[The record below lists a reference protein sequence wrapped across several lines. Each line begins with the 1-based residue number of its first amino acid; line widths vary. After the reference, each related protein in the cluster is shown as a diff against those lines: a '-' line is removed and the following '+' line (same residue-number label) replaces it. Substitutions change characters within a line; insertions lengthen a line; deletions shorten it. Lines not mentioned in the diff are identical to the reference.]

1 MADPAQNRIE
11 EACRLYAAGS
21 ISRGPAARLAGLTRS
36 ELAHELYRRKIPSY
50 TAEMLEEDR
59 ATLGKMREEEQA

>member
-1 MADPAQNRIE
+1 MQNQIE
-11 EACRLYAAGS
+11 EACELYAAGR
-21 ISRGPAARLAGLTRS
+21 ISRGSAARMAGLTRS

-50 TAEMLEEDR
+50 TIEMLEEDR